1 MGFARKNNYSFLGI
15 PPKSCPDPLVL
26 IIFVVRL
33 ECWSVRS
40 VTPATT
46 RLVITQTE
54 DAPGVSGGKRGTTN
68 QTLNTDIYLQ
78 CDVIGIVIYRC
89 DITSDM

>member
-1 MGFARKNNYSFLGI
+1 MKNKNHYSSLGI
-15 PPKSCPDPLVL
+15 SPKSCPDPRVL
-26 IIFVVRL
+26 IIIVVRL
-33 ECWSVRS
+33 EFWNVRS

-54 DAPGVSGGKRGTTN
+54 DAPVVTGGKKGTTN

-78 CDVIGIVIYRC
+78 CDVIGIVIYR
-89 DITSDM
+89 